1 MRPLPLKESA
11 KWGGI
16 KNAAHTNSVI
26 GQKSIR
32 VKRPPPHPP
41 AIFKSVLYRANRCED
56 VGRSRGKDEFL
67 KGHSIALTHPI
78 SKSPSHLSVCPC
90 GGFVYLPDSLGP
102 AAGVGAPDLE
112 KKVWRVF
119 FFRTSYVRFHTYG
132 KVEPKK
138 EKKIPHSAVGLGWT
152 PGVWRR
158 SCPWKTSCRGQEE
171 DEG

>member
-102 AAGVGAPDLE
+102 AAGVGAADLE
-112 KKVWRVF
+112 KKKVWRVF
-119 FFRTSYVRFHTYG
+119 FFGHRTFVSIYTG
-132 KVEPKK
+132 KWSRKK
-138 EKKIPHSAVGLGWT
+138 KRKYLIVL
-152 PGVWRR
+152 
-158 SCPWKTSCRGQEE
+158 
-171 DEG
+171 